1 MWWRWLQPCD
11 TIHSSVSSTSM
22 TTPSP
27 RGERWPWHRLGH
39 VHSLCTKLNI
49 CGLLFSVSCSPRST
63 LQALR
68 HLRNVQVVN
77 FGDCL
82 VRSEGAIAL
91 AGVLREGLPII
102 QVRSPSNFGL
112 FRNTCV
118 LCQRSDRSAVMLL
131 PFRTLISHLARL
143 QRQQH
148 LWSLRLSGTNLTW
161 REWTWMVRT
170 QLSLYYFSPQKRFT
184 RGFQHAGKSRVVG

>member
-1 MWWRWLQPCD
+1 
-11 TIHSSVSSTSM
+11 M

-27 RGERWPWHRLGH
+27 RGERWPWHRWGRVYTL
-39 VHSLCTKLNI
+39 LNI
-49 CGLLFSVSCSPRST
+49 CGLLFSLSCSPPST

-102 QVRSPSNFGL
+102 QVRSPSNSGL
-112 FRNTCV
+112 VRNTCV
-118 LCQRSDRSAVMLL
+118 LCQRSDCSAVMLL
-131 PFRTLISHLARL
+131 PFRTLISHLGRL

-148 LWSLRLSGTNLTW
+148 LWSPRLSGTNLTW

-170 QLSLYYFSPQKRFT
+170 QLSLSYFSPQKRLLGGSNI
-184 RGFQHAGKSRVVG
+184 RESPVMQHRNVVVKLRNNENVVHMMAARS